1 LTCGPES
8 GIPYRVCYYGI
19 PKKLDI
25 ESPQGGIMDAKQ
37 EVRAKGLECAIALL
51 NAMRDP
57 TKPQAM
63 DLESIE
69 KMADR
74 FVGYITKA

>member
-1 LTCGPES
+1 
-8 GIPYRVCYYGI
+8 
-19 PKKLDI
+19 
-25 ESPQGGIMDAKQ
+25 MDAKQ